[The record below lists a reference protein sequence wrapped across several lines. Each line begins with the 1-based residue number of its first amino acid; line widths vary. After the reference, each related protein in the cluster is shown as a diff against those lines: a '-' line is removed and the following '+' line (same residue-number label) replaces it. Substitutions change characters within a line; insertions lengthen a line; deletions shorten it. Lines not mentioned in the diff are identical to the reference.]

1 MFDLRYNWMIHFYKR
16 SSFLRYTASPKP
28 ATSRLGGARYISC
41 AQSGF
46 FCISVSAGVF
56 LDIGDAGLNKVTG
69 YRQAQREGLM
79 TDGRNTTEV
88 VVGNDKCHY
97 CGRRGHGAKPD
108 LNQKKETCPA
118 FDKNCNN
125 CGKIGHFSRSK
136 ACRKTVKVEKVMV
149 QHEKWRL
156 KLSRRCWT
164 LGTSL

>member
-88 VVGNDKCHY
+88 VVGNDKCHCLIHFYKRIYYVHTETRSSSLATTPTELCLWY
-97 CGRRGHGAKPD
+97 CNPAK
-108 LNQKKETCPA
+108 
-118 FDKNCNN
+118 
-125 CGKIGHFSRSK
+125 
-136 ACRKTVKVEKVMV
+136 
-149 QHEKWRL
+149 
-156 KLSRRCWT
+156 
-164 LGTSL
+164 